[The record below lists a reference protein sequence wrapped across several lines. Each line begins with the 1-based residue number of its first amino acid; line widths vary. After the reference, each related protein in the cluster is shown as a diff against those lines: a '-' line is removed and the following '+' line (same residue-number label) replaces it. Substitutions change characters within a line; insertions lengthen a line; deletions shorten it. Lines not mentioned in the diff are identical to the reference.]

1 MADKDVPSFCSQLGP
16 LLFLTSIFFLN
27 FISRIILA
35 PLMPTLEKDM
45 GMSHG
50 GAGSLFLLISSGYF
64 ITLLGSGFFSSRLLH
79 RKTIILSATAVGIA
93 LLGIALSNSLWGV
106 RIGLLA
112 LGMAAGI
119 YLPSGIAT
127 LTSLISSRH
136 WGKAIAI
143 HELAP
148 NLSFVAAPLLSEALL
163 LWFSWRGVL
172 ALLGGISLLAGI
184 GFARFGTGGE
194 FPGETPGFESFK
206 TLLEKPSF
214 WIMIILFSLGIGG
227 TLGVFTMLPLYL
239 VTERGI
245 DRNWANTL
253 IALSRISGLG
263 MAFVAGWVTD
273 RLGALRTLGS
283 VFLITGITTVLLGI
297 LPDSLIVLMVFL
309 QPIVAVCFF
318 PPGFAALSSIGPPR
332 NRNLAI
338 SLSIPVAFVL
348 GGGAIP
354 TGIGMMGDAG
364 SFALGISLV
373 GGLILTGVIL
383 SRYLRFDR

>member
-1 MADKDVPSFCSQLGP
+1 MADKDVRSFSSQLVP

-35 PLMPTLEKDM
+35 PLMPTLEKDL

-50 GAGSLFLLISSGYF
+50 EAGSLFLLISSGYF

-93 LLGIALSNSLWGV
+93 LLGIAVSNSLWGV

-136 WGKAIAI
+136 WGKAIAV

-148 NLSFVAAPLLSEALL
+148 NLSFVAAPLLSEVLL

-194 FPGETPGFESFK
+194 FPGETPGLESFK
-206 TLLEKPSF
+206 RLLEKPSF
-214 WIMIILFSLGIGG
+214 WIMIVLFSLGIGG

-283 VFLITGITTVLLGI
+283 VFLITGITTVMLGI

-338 SLSIPVAFVL
+338 SLAIPVAFLL

-373 GGLILTGVIL
+373 GGLILTGGIL

>member
-1 MADKDVPSFCSQLGP
+1 
-16 LLFLTSIFFLN
+16 
-27 FISRIILA
+27 
-35 PLMPTLEKDM
+35 MPTLEKDL

-50 GAGSLFLLISSGYF
+50 EAGSLFLLISSGYF

-93 LLGIALSNSLWGV
+93 LLGIAVSNSLWGV

-136 WGKAIAI
+136 WGKAIAV

-148 NLSFVAAPLLSEALL
+148 NLSFVAAPLLSEVLL

-194 FPGETPGFESFK
+194 FPGETPGLESFK
-206 TLLEKPSF
+206 RLLEKPSF
-214 WIMIILFSLGIGG
+214 WIMIVLFSLGIGG

-283 VFLITGITTVLLGI
+283 VFLITGITTVMLGI

-338 SLSIPVAFVL
+338 SLAIPVAFLL

-373 GGLILTGVIL
+373 GGLILTGGIL

>member
-1 MADKDVPSFCSQLGP
+1 
-16 LLFLTSIFFLN
+16 
-27 FISRIILA
+27 
-35 PLMPTLEKDM
+35 
-45 GMSHG
+45 
-50 GAGSLFLLISSGYF
+50 
-64 ITLLGSGFFSSRLLH
+64 
-79 RKTIILSATAVGIA
+79 
-93 LLGIALSNSLWGV
+93 
-106 RIGLLA
+106 
-112 LGMAAGI
+112 
-119 YLPSGIAT
+119 
-127 LTSLISSRH
+127 
-136 WGKAIAI
+136 
-143 HELAP
+143 
-148 NLSFVAAPLLSEALL
+148 
-163 LWFSWRGVL
+163 
-172 ALLGGISLLAGI
+172 
-184 GFARFGTGGE
+184 
-194 FPGETPGFESFK
+194 
-206 TLLEKPSF
+206 
-214 WIMIILFSLGIGG
+214 
-227 TLGVFTMLPLYL
+227 MLPLYL

-338 SLSIPVAFVL
+338 SFTIPVAFVL